1 VMMILYVLI
10 ILLGMLVYIYIYIVL
25 DCGSDVKLK
34 KSDMV
39 RCRECGYRIVYKK
52 RTIRR
57 K

>member
-1 VMMILYVLI
+1 MMILYVLI